1 LYCFFIS
8 AGHFDSSYFP
18 FLLQVMVSVS
28 RVIAVL
34 VPDAV
39 HAMQDMCRMQ

>member
-1 LYCFFIS
+1 MS
-8 AGHFDSSYFP
+8 MVSSNANMYFVM
-18 FLLQVMVSVS
+18 QVMVSVS
-28 RVIAVL
+28 PVIAVL